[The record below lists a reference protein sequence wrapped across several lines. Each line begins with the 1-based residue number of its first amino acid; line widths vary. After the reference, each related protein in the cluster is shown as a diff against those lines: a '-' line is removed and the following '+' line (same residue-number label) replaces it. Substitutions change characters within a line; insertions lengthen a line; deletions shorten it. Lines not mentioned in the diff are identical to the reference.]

1 MIPNPTKLIDILES
15 NPDPKYNLSPK
26 ACAGILSRAER
37 RGKKLPEILEIAL
50 RNQAKLLN
58 EDLTSNSKE
67 DVCEGIDLYNQSVTG
82 EVSKTLNAISSDAD
96 HVPCVIKNNVKCFGI
111 GSYDSGGMKSSNP
124 NSGIYEADTSRTL
137 DLQGG
142 NPACNQGG
150 IAVVFTQ
157 NQRES
162 EEVKTLQAQKD
173 KYQLLVF
180 EPGAAS
186 RVGGH
191 VYDDNIAGTVRANA
205 GDNQQAVVYDT
216 DLHHNNDA
224 STLSTES
231 GMHQQ
236 NFVVVGVDVY
246 NGDINGDV
254 ACTVTAATGV
264 PNTSGPKVITSQNTA
279 YGFPLGFRAENTKCY
294 EEVGTTLCNGTRPG
308 FTTGVVCVEKDTACG
323 IGQQDETPHAVCYRG
338 DAITNPI
345 NGSNPNLDDPCH
357 TLTNDSRNYVVTNK
371 SYGLDTYNQTMEE
384 EVAQPI
390 RSAEGGDCKPKVLI
404 SAFDGFNLTE
414 SENISPTLTCQRVDT
429 KNIPS
434 CFVKEQESATYQD
447 IAGCLCERI
456 AAGTSNE
463 IANNDLLIANRYVV
477 RRLTPLECERLQG
490 FPDFWTDLGEWVDSN
505 GKKHK
510 DADSPRYK
518 ALGNSIALPFW
529 KHLLDKISAKYDNK
543 GTLGSLFSGIGGFDI
558 CWEQTNGKGSCIWQ
572 SDIEEFPL
580 AVCKRHFIDQK

>member
-15 NPDPKYNLSPK
+15 NPDPKYNLSSK

-58 EDLTSNSKE
+58 EDLKDDSNK
-67 DVCEGIDLYNQSVTG
+67 DFCEGVDLYNQSVTG
-82 EVSKTLNAISSDAD
+82 EVSKTLNAVSSDAD
-96 HVPCVIKNNVKCFGI
+96 HIPCVIKNNVKCFGI

-157 NQRES
+157 NQRE
-162 EEVKTLQAQKD
+162 EVRDLN
-173 KYQLLVF
+173 
-180 EPGAAS
+180 
-186 RVGGH
+186 
-191 VYDDNIAGTVRANA
+191 NIAT
-205 GDNQQAVVYDT
+205 
-216 DLHHNNDA
+216 
-224 STLSTES
+224 SLSAES

-236 NFVVVGVDVY
+236 NFVAVGVDVY

-254 ACTVTAATGV
+254 TCTVTATMGI

-308 FTTGVVCVEKDTACG
+308 FTTGVVCVKQDTAYG
-323 IGQQDETPHAVCYRG
+323 IDQQGGKGQASYTENVAPTLASDSHGTPHAVCYRG

-384 EVAQPI
+384 EIAQPI

-414 SENISPTLTCQRVDT
+414 SENISPTLTCQRMDT

-434 CFVKEQESATYQD
+434 CLTKEQIPIQNTAGSLCASGYDKLGTQEAMNSMYVVQKESATYQD
-447 IAGCLCERI
+447 IAECLCERI

-463 IANNDLLIANRYVV
+463 IANNDLLVANRYVV

-490 FPDFWTDLGEWVDSN
+490 FPDNWTNLGEWVDSN

-529 KHLLDKISAKYDNK
+529 KYLLDKISAKYDNQ
-543 GTLGSLFSGIGGFDI
+543 GTLGSLFSGIGGFDL

-572 SDIEEFPL
+572 SDIEKFPL
-580 AVCKRHFIDQK
+580 AVCRRHFIDQK

>member
-58 EDLTSNSKE
+58 EDLKDNSNKKICE
-67 DVCEGIDLYNQSVTG
+67 DIDLYNQSVTG

-96 HVPCVIKNNVKCFGI
+96 HIPCVVKNNVKCFGI

-157 NQRES
+157 NQR
-162 EEVKTLQAQKD
+162 
-173 KYQLLVF
+173 
-180 EPGAAS
+180 
-186 RVGGH
+186 
-191 VYDDNIAGTVRANA
+191 
-205 GDNQQAVVYDT
+205 DT
-216 DLHHNNDA
+216 A
-224 STLSTES
+224 I
-231 GMHQQ
+231 
-236 NFVVVGVDVY
+236 GVDVY
-246 NGDINGDV
+246 NGDVNGDV
-254 ACTVTAATGV
+254 ACTVTAATGI

-279 YGFPLGFRAENTKCY
+279 YGIDQQGGKGQASYTGNVAP
-294 EEVGTTLCNGTRPG
+294 TLASDSHG
-308 FTTGVVCVEKDTACG
+308 
-323 IGQQDETPHAVCYRG
+323 TPHAVCYRG

-345 NGSNPNLDDPCH
+345 NGSNPKLDDPCH
-357 TLTNDSRNYVVTNK
+357 TLTNDNRNYVVTNK
-371 SYGLDTYNQTMEE
+371 AYGLDTYNQTMEE

-390 RSAEGGDCKPKVLI
+390 RSAEGGDCKPKALI
-404 SAFDGFNLTE
+404 SA
-414 SENISPTLTCQRVDT
+414 
-429 KNIPS
+429 
-434 CFVKEQESATYQD
+434 KEQIPIQDVSDCLYAAYGTKWNGNGAAYNGSLFALQKESTTYQD

-463 IANNDLLIANRYVV
+463 IANNDLLVANKYVV
-477 RRLTPLECERLQG
+477 RRLTPLECERLQN
-490 FPDFWTDLGEWVDSN
+490 FPDHWTDLGEWVDSN

-543 GTLGSLFSGIGGFDI
+543 GTLGSLFSGIGGFDL
-558 CWEQTNGKGSCIWQ
+558 CWEQTNGMGSCKWQ